1 MKKGILFASIVLVIG
16 VMIGIVGFLLYR
28 RPANV
33 ETLPDVPGYVEETT
47 GESIPY
53 KVPESLHTEVI
64 EETSNKDGL
73 QYSDTSICAV
83 FGDDIRNVVI
93 DVFDEYLAPLQEA
106 YKILNNEGY
115 EYFTAFHTDMD
126 TVVEGADYVEFT
138 VNLPGARGRYTI
150 SKEGSKY
157 MTTFRYLKDD
167 EYPVAIEPD
176 EEEVNEDVVGINYT
190 RRRSANPAEFD
201 GYSVVDDEDIADQY
215 VVQSSD
221 YIKDSVP
228 SEVIGVIRERFDSD
242 EALCDTIDFLIT
254 TTGQS
259 EWKDMTVVDEDRRVI
274 LYEGDYMFVL
284 SGRELTTTDIY
295 VKNK

>member
-106 YKILNNEGY
+106 YKILNDEGY
-115 EYFTAFHTDMD
+115 EYFTAFHTDID

-138 VNLPGARGRYTI
+138 INLPGARGRCTI
-150 SKEGSKY
+150 SKEGTKY

-167 EYPVAIEPD
+167 EYPVDIEPD
-176 EEEVNEDVVGINYT
+176 EEVEENAVGINYT

-201 GYSVVDDEDIADQY
+201 GYSVVDDEDIADKY
-215 VVQSSD
+215 AVQSGD

-242 EALCDTIDFLIT
+242 DALCDAIDFLIT
-254 TTGQS
+254 TTGQTAWS
-259 EWKDMTVVDEDRRVI
+259 DMTVVDEDRRVI